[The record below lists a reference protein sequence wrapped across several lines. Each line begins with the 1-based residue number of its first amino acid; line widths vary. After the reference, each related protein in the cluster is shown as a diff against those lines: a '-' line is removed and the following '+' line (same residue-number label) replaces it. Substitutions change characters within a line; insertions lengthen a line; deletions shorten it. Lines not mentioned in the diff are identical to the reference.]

1 MLYPKETTDM
11 TQPRDGDHDYY
22 RTLDAEKIVA
32 TINQLKLRI
41 EERFPTASL
50 ARVGAELSAIAS
62 ESRAR
67 VGKIEA
73 RNYPL
78 RAGVGLMLFAAIWLL
93 SKILPFIDFTKTNAD
108 NIYTVLQ
115 GVEASM
121 NILVL
126 TGALMLFLFT
136 VEERLKR
143 RRSLTALHELR
154 SIVHVIDMHQLT
166 KDPSIVTG
174 NLPPTEHSPPRTM
187 TPAELVRYLD
197 YCSEM
202 LSLTSKV
209 AALYAQSLPDAVVT
223 DAVADI
229 ERLTTNLSQKVW
241 QKIMMLG
248 AETRGQTNS
257 KV

>member
-1 MLYPKETTDM
+1 MAKTNDPDRP
-11 TQPRDGDHDYY
+11 QDGY
-22 RTLDAEKIVA
+22 RTLDAVQIVA
-32 TINQLKLRI
+32 TIDQLKLRI

-50 ARVGAELSAIAS
+50 ARVGAELSHIAG
-62 ESRAR
+62 ETRAR
-67 VGKIEA
+67 VAKIEA
-73 RNYPL
+73 RNYLL
-78 RAGVGLMLFAAIWLL
+78 RASVGLLVFAAIWLL
-93 SKILPFIDFTKTNAD
+93 SKILPYIDFTKTNAD

-126 TGALMLFLFT
+126 TGALLLFLAT

-166 KDPSIVTG
+166 KDPSMITG
-174 NLPPTEHSPPRTM
+174 GMAPTPHSPPRTM
-187 TPAELVRYLD
+187 TPAELLRYLD

-241 QKIMMLG
+241 QKISMLS
-248 AETRGQTNS
+248 AQTRPTGIRG
-257 KV
+257 

>member
-1 MLYPKETTDM
+1 MKRGAPDAE
-11 TQPRDGDHDYY
+11 QY
-22 RTLDAEKIVA
+22 RTLDAGKIVA
-32 TINQLKLRI
+32 TIDRLKLRI
-41 EERFPTASL
+41 EERFPIASL
-50 ARVGAELSAIAS
+50 SRVATELSDIAGESMARVEIIQ
-62 ESRAR
+62 E
-67 VGKIEA
+67 
-73 RNYPL
+73 RNIPL
-78 RAGVGLMLFAAIWLL
+78 RLMVGVLILAAGWLL
-93 SKILPFIDFTKTNAD
+93 YNIIPFVDFSKTNAD

-143 RRSLTALHELR
+143 KRALRALHELR

-174 NLPPTEHSPPRTM
+174 NLAPTAHSPQRTL
-187 TPAELVRYLD
+187 TTAELVRYLD

-229 ERLTTNLSQKVW
+229 ERLTANLSQKVW
-241 QKIMMLG
+241 QKIMILENESL
-248 AETRGQTNS
+248 ARG
-257 KV
+257 KP

>member
-1 MLYPKETTDM
+1 MVASPNDTRHE
-11 TQPRDGDHDYY
+11 YY
-22 RTLDAEKIVA
+22 RTLDAAKIVS
-32 TINQLKLRI
+32 TIDLLRLRI

-50 ARVGAELSAIAS
+50 ARVGTELGSIAS
-62 ESRAR
+62 ETHAR
-67 VGKIEA
+67 VRKIEA
-73 RNYPL
+73 RNYVL
-78 RAGVGLMLFAAIWLL
+78 RATVGVLICSAIWLL
-93 SKILPFIDFTKTNAD
+93 FKILPYIDFTKTNAD
-108 NIYTVLQ
+108 NIFTLLQ

-126 TGALMLFLFT
+126 TGALLLFLAT

-143 RRSLTALHELR
+143 RRALTALHELR

-166 KDPSIVTG
+166 KDPSAVIG
-174 NLPPTEHSPPRTM
+174 ALPPTQHSPPRTM
-187 TPAELVRYLD
+187 TSAELVRYLD

-241 QKIMMLG
+241 QKIVMVG
-248 AETRGQTNS
+248 NEKAHTP
-257 KV
+257 

>member
-1 MLYPKETTDM
+1 MSQTD
-11 TQPRDGDHDYY
+11 QHDYY
-22 RTLDAEKIVA
+22 RTLDAAKIVA
-32 TINQLKLRI
+32 TIDQLKLRI
-41 EERFPTASL
+41 EERFPSASL
-50 ARVGAELSAIAS
+50 ARVGAELSSIAG
-62 ESRAR
+62 ETQAR
-67 VGKIEA
+67 VVKIER
-73 RNYPL
+73 RNYLL
-78 RAGVGLMLFAAIWLL
+78 RTGVGLLIFAAIWLL
-93 SKILPFIDFTKTNAD
+93 SQILPYIDFTKTNAD

-126 TGALMLFLFT
+126 TGALLLFLAT

-166 KDPSIVTG
+166 KDPSLVVG
-174 NLPPTEHSPPRTM
+174 HLPPTQHSPARTM

-241 QKIMMLG
+241 QKIMMVG
-248 AETRGQTNS
+248 AETQAGP
-257 KV
+257 KA

>member
-1 MLYPKETTDM
+1 MLKRQWLFLEVCQSM
-11 TQPRDGDHDYY
+11 TQPSEIDREYY
-22 RTLDAEKIVA
+22 RTLNAEKIVA
-32 TINQLKLRI
+32 TIDQLKLRI

-50 ARVGAELSAIAS
+50 SRVAAELSGIAG

-67 VGKIEA
+67 VEKIEA
-73 RNYPL
+73 RNIPL
-78 RAGVGLMLFAAIWLL
+78 RLGVGVMILAAIWLL

-126 TGALMLFLFT
+126 TGALLLFLAT

-143 RRSLTALHELR
+143 RRALTALHELR

-174 NLPPTEHSPPRTM
+174 TLPPTAHSPLRTM

-197 YCSEM
+197 YC
-202 LSLTSKV
+202 
-209 AALYAQSLPDAVVT
+209 
-223 DAVADI
+223 
-229 ERLTTNLSQKVW
+229 R
-241 QKIMMLG
+241 
-248 AETRGQTNS
+248 
-257 KV
+257 

>member
-1 MLYPKETTDM
+1 M
-11 TQPRDGDHDYY
+11 TRRTPEAERY
-22 RTLDAEKIVA
+22 RTLDAGKIVD
-32 TINQLKLRI
+32 TIDRLKLRI

-50 ARVGAELSAIAS
+50 SRVAKELSEIAGESMARVDI
-62 ESRAR
+62 
-67 VGKIEA
+67 IEE
-73 RNYPL
+73 RNIPL
-78 RAGVGLMLFAAIWLL
+78 RLMVGVLVCAAGWLL
-93 SKILPFIDFTKTNAD
+93 TKIVPFVDFSKTNAD

-143 RRSLTALHELR
+143 KRALKALHELR

-166 KDPSIVTG
+166 KDPSIVTAA
-174 NLPPTEHSPPRTM
+174 LPPTEHSPQRTL
-187 TPAELVRYLD
+187 TTAELVRYLD

-241 QKIMMLG
+241 QKIMIMEN
-248 AETRGQTNS
+248 ETLLREKRAPGQL
-257 KV
+257 

>member
-1 MLYPKETTDM
+1 MNRSSPQAE
-11 TQPRDGDHDYY
+11 RY
-22 RTLDAEKIVA
+22 RTLDAAKIVD
-32 TINQLKLRI
+32 TIDRLKLRI
-41 EERFPTASL
+41 EERFPAASL
-50 ARVGAELSAIAS
+50 ARVGKELSEIAS
-62 ESRAR
+62 ESMAR
-67 VGKIEA
+67 VDIIQE
-73 RNYPL
+73 RNIPL
-78 RAGVGLMLFAAIWLL
+78 RLMVGALIVAAGWLL
-93 SKILPFIDFTKTNAD
+93 YKIVPFVDFSKTNAD

-143 RRSLTALHELR
+143 KRALRALHELR

-166 KDPSIVTG
+166 KDPSIVTA
-174 NLPPTEHSPPRTM
+174 NLAPTQHSPQRTL
-187 TPAELVRYLD
+187 TTAELVRYLD

-241 QKIMMLG
+241 QKILILEN
-248 AETRGQTNS
+248 ETLARG
-257 KV
+257 KA

>member
-1 MLYPKETTDM
+1 M
-11 TQPRDGDHDYY
+11 TSGTPDLY
-22 RTLDAEKIVA
+22 RTLDATRIVS
-32 TINQLKLRI
+32 TIDTLRLRI
-41 EERFPTASL
+41 VERFPQASL
-50 ARVGAELSAIAS
+50 SRVCAELSGIAG
-62 ESRAR
+62 ETLPR
-67 VGKIEA
+67 VEKIEA
-73 RNYPL
+73 SNIPL
-78 RAGVGLMLFAAIWLL
+78 RLLVGVMIFGSIWLL
-93 SKILPFIDFTKTNAD
+93 WQILPFIDFTKTNAD

-143 RRSLTALHELR
+143 RRALTALHELR

-166 KDPSIVTG
+166 KDPSMITG
-174 NLPPTEHSPPRTM
+174 SLPPTAHSPQRTM

-241 QKIMMLG
+241 QKIMIL
-248 AETRGQTNS
+248 ERGGS
-257 KV
+257 IH

>member
-1 MLYPKETTDM
+1 MKRSSPQAE
-11 TQPRDGDHDYY
+11 RY
-22 RTLDAEKIVA
+22 RTLDAAKIVD
-32 TINQLKLRI
+32 TIDRLKLRI
-41 EERFPTASL
+41 EERFPAASL
-50 ARVGAELSAIAS
+50 ARVGKELSEIAS
-62 ESRAR
+62 ESMAR
-67 VGKIEA
+67 VDIIQE
-73 RNYPL
+73 RNIPL
-78 RAGVGLMLFAAIWLL
+78 RLMVGALIVAAGWLL
-93 SKILPFIDFTKTNAD
+93 YKIVPFVDFSKTNAD

-143 RRSLTALHELR
+143 KRALRALHELR

-166 KDPSIVTG
+166 KDPSIVTA
-174 NLPPTEHSPPRTM
+174 NLAPTQHSPQRTL
-187 TPAELVRYLD
+187 TTAELVRYLD

-241 QKIMMLG
+241 QKILILEN
-248 AETRGQTNS
+248 ETLARG
-257 KV
+257 KA